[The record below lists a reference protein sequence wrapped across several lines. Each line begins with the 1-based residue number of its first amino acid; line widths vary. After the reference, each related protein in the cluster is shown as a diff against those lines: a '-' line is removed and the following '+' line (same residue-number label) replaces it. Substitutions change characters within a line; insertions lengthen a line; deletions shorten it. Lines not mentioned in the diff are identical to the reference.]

1 MVLLQSSQN
10 RANSNIVLPL
20 VGNVTFNEESIISV
34 EDHETANELISM
46 VPFLDFKIVGA
57 QETGEDTD
65 TDDKDK
71 IKKKS
76 EEDELNPKEEGDEI
90 GGGDKEGDS
99 LPTPSLKD
107 QLNAANLAQLKEFAE
122 ILTKEDESVK
132 KSDWS
137 KKNKAELLEFLLDK
151 IE

>member
-20 VGNVTFNEESIISV
+20 VGKVKFNGESTISV

-57 QETGEDTD
+57 QETGEDTG
-65 TDDKDK
+65 TGDKDK

-90 GGGDKEGDS
+90 GGDKEEDS

>member
-1 MVLLQSSQN
+1 MLKTLC
-10 RANSNIVLPL
+10 
-20 VGNVTFNEESIISV
+20 
-34 EDHETANELISM
+34 
-46 VPFLDFKIVGA
+46 FLGFKIVGA
-57 QETGEDTD
+57 QEKGE
-65 TDDKDK
+65 DKDK